1 MLYSF
6 YGLVINNYQQRGGV
20 MAKQPKEVDSFIE
33 EIHEAS
39 LNNEEFSNWLD
50 KNPHATLTIKITAT
64 QVTTELENV
73 A

>member
-1 MLYSF
+1 
-6 YGLVINNYQQRGGV
+6 